1 MAIQTTGM
9 RNALATAY
17 ETEATHAAIYT
28 TVPGATAG
36 TEPGAPYARK
46 PLTWGEP
53 ANGVVTATA
62 TFDVPAGATIV
73 GGGIHDAVTAGN
85 YLDGGPV
92 TSQAFATAGQ
102 YTLSLTFTQS

>member
-46 PLTWGEP
+46 PLT
-53 ANGVVTATA
+53 
-62 TFDVPAGATIV
+62 
-73 GGGIHDAVTAGN
+73 
-85 YLDGGPV
+85 
-92 TSQAFATAGQ
+92 
-102 YTLSLTFTQS
+102 